1 MRSQIQKT
9 TYSIYMYSWKGRSIG
24 PEIRS
29 VMARGLD
36 GEDGLQG
43 VMKEFGGNKKVL
55 YVFL

>member
-1 MRSQIQKT
+1 
-9 TYSIYMYSWKGRSIG
+9 MYSWKGRSIG

>member
-9 TYSIYMYSWKGRSIG
+9 AYSIYMYSWKGTPTG

-29 VMARGLD
+29 VMARGLE

-43 VMKEFGGNKKVL
+43 VMKEFRGNKKVL
-55 YVFL
+55 YLFL